1 MLDLIWRPE
10 AERQFLGMLEYIAAR
25 NAAASLRIKR
35 LVDDRIAL
43 ALAVPGIGRPGRVA
57 GTRELVVHPN
67 YIVIYTHDGTT
78 LRVIRVLHS
87 RQRYP

>member
-25 NAAASLRIKR
+25 NAPASLRIKR

-43 ALAVPGIGRPGRVA
+43 ALAVPGIGRPGRVR

-67 YIVIYTHDGTT
+67 YIVIYTHDGTS

-87 RQRYP
+87 RQCYP